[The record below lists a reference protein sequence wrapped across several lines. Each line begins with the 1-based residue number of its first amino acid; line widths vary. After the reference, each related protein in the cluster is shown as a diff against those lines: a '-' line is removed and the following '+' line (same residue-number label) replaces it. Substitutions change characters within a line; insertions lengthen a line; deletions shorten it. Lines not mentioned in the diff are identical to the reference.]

1 MSKKKTNATNVEKL
15 HHLTN
20 ADWQFINKMLNKH
33 AASIINHVN
42 NFTCETYDSLWG
54 RQILIEQLLYSM
66 FELIGI
72 NPIGA
77 CPMVALHY
85 VYHHN
90 SLKSEVPG
98 LYVKDGKLFD
108 QNDKEIPMDY
118 VYHAKEKGIAF
129 HKVIDAYFNDEP
141 EYIQHFDNDETNK
154 KPSEPND
161 QDGHSSQSV
170 ETQAEK

>member
-54 RQILIEQLLYSM
+54 RQILIEQLLYSL

-72 NPIGA
+72 NPINA
-77 CPMVALHY
+77 CPMVAVHY

-118 VYHAKEKGIAF
+118 TYQAKEKGIEF
-129 HKVIDAYFNDEP
+129 CKVIDAYFNDE
-141 EYIQHFDNDETNK
+141 TNK
-154 KPSEPND
+154 ESSEPND
-161 QDGHSSQSV
+161 QDGHSSQAV
-170 ETQAEK
+170 ETQAEE